1 MTFFVILVMEQGSEP
16 IRMDGKIVDP
26 EIVKKGVRNLMQ
38 QVAQVERE
46 KDDYK
51 SQISNMNRQLEEIG
65 DIHKKTDSKLNSTIH
80 ILRKLQDEKVELESK
95 LGQKQSILLSQVHI
109 YIYLVLQSYTYILCV
124 GRRVV
129 VRARVTMCHKTSARP
144 NRNRNMNNKFRPR
157 PPPPVALPTAL
168 FGVAQMDI

>member
-1 MTFFVILVMEQGSEP
+1 MEQGSEP

-26 EIVKKGVRNLMQ
+26 EVVKKGVRNLMQ

-51 SQISNMNRQLEEIG
+51 SQVSNMNRQLEEIG

-80 ILRKLQDEKVELESK
+80 ILKKLQDEKVELESK

-109 YIYLVLQSYTYILCV
+109 YIYISLLLIYILC
-124 GRRVV
+124 
-129 VRARVTMCHKTSARP
+129 
-144 NRNRNMNNKFRPR
+144 
-157 PPPPVALPTAL
+157 
-168 FGVAQMDI
+168 

>member
-1 MTFFVILVMEQGSEP
+1 MFVILVMEQGSEP

-26 EIVKKGVRNLMQ
+26 EVVKKGVRNLMQ

-109 YIYLVLQSYTYILCV
+109 YIYIFIIMNLHYVLIEML
-124 GRRVV
+124 
-129 VRARVTMCHKTSARP
+129 
-144 NRNRNMNNKFRPR
+144 FRQQKLKKNQTKLR
-157 PPPPVALPTAL
+157 K
-168 FGVAQMDI
+168 IKKY

>member
-1 MTFFVILVMEQGSEP
+1 MKLFVILVMEQGSEP

-26 EIVKKGVRNLMQ
+26 EVVKKGVRNLMQ

-109 YIYLVLQSYTYILCV
+109 YIFIIINLHFVLIEMLYRQQKLKKNQTKLRKIKKY
-124 GRRVV
+124 
-129 VRARVTMCHKTSARP
+129 
-144 NRNRNMNNKFRPR
+144 
-157 PPPPVALPTAL
+157 
-168 FGVAQMDI
+168 

>member
-1 MTFFVILVMEQGSEP
+1 MKLFVILVMEQGSEP

-26 EIVKKGVRNLMQ
+26 EVVKKGVRNLMQ

-51 SQISNMNRQLEEIG
+51 SQISNMKRQLEEIG

-80 ILRKLQDEKVELESK
+80 ILRKLQEEKVELESK

-109 YIYLVLQSYTYILCV
+109 YIFIILNLHFVLIKMLYRQQKL
-124 GRRVV
+124 
-129 VRARVTMCHKTSARP
+129 KK
-144 NRNRNMNNKFRPR
+144 NRTKLRK
-157 PPPPVALPTAL
+157 
-168 FGVAQMDI
+168 IKKY

>member
-1 MTFFVILVMEQGSEP
+1 MIIGVLFQYAIKSIFNIFRTDIMKLFVILVMEQGSEP

-26 EIVKKGVRNLMQ
+26 EVVKKGVRSLMQ

-51 SQISNMNRQLEEIG
+51 SQVSNMNRQLEEIG

-95 LGQKQSILLSQVHI
+95 LGQKQSILLSQVDI
-109 YIYLVLQSYTYILCV
+109 YIYFHYY
-124 GRRVV
+124 
-129 VRARVTMCHKTSARP
+129 
-144 NRNRNMNNKFRPR
+144 
-157 PPPPVALPTAL
+157 
-168 FGVAQMDI
+168 

>member
-26 EIVKKGVRNLMQ
+26 EVVKKGVRNLMQ

-109 YIYLVLQSYTYILCV
+109 YIFLIINLHFVLIKMLYRQQKLKKNQTKLRKIKKY
-124 GRRVV
+124 
-129 VRARVTMCHKTSARP
+129 
-144 NRNRNMNNKFRPR
+144 
-157 PPPPVALPTAL
+157 
-168 FGVAQMDI
+168 

>member
-1 MTFFVILVMEQGSEP
+1 MKLFVILVMEQGSEP

-26 EIVKKGVRNLMQ
+26 EVVKKGVRNLMQ

-109 YIYLVLQSYTYILCV
+109 YIFIIIILHFVLIEMRYRQQKLKKNQTKLRKIKKY
-124 GRRVV
+124 
-129 VRARVTMCHKTSARP
+129 
-144 NRNRNMNNKFRPR
+144 
-157 PPPPVALPTAL
+157 
-168 FGVAQMDI
+168 

>member
-1 MTFFVILVMEQGSEP
+1 MEQGSEP

-26 EIVKKGVRNLMQ
+26 EVVKKGVRNLMQ

-109 YIYLVLQSYTYILCV
+109 YIFLIINLHFVLIKMLYRQQKLKKNQTKLRKIKKY
-124 GRRVV
+124 
-129 VRARVTMCHKTSARP
+129 
-144 NRNRNMNNKFRPR
+144 
-157 PPPPVALPTAL
+157 
-168 FGVAQMDI
+168 